1 MSKYGM
7 QFEFRGYV
15 VPGRELKS
23 KTSDWTGMLFK
34 FNAMS
39 DIFEVVV
46 ADETAIDTLK
56 KLGDKPAHIKG
67 VIERQ
72 LDKLRLVPTSIE
84 PLKAV

>member
-7 QFEFRGYV
+7 QFEFHGYV
-15 VPGRELKS
+15 IAGRELKS
-23 KTSDWTGMLFK
+23 KTSDWKGMLFK

-46 ADETAIDTLK
+46 DDEAAIDNLK
-56 KLGDKPAHIKG
+56 KLGDKAACIKG

-72 LDKLRLVPTSIE
+72 GDKLRLVPMSIE
-84 PLKAV
+84 PLKAA